1 MSASERLGPR
11 VSAVLVGRAVPFS
24 RPGSFSAIAK
34 SVVTGPV
41 DAGPDG
47 LRGDEHGDPRVHGG
61 VDKAVHLYACEHY
74 AAWRAE
80 LGPLGVLDR
89 PGAFGEN
96 LSTAGLTEDEVCIG
110 DRIRVGTA
118 LLEVT
123 QSRQPC
129 WKLNDRFQVPD
140 MALRVQRSLRA
151 GWYLR
156 VLQPGT
162 VQAGDTVWLLARPQ
176 PAWPIARLLEV
187 IDRRDCTPAT
197 LREILAL
204 PLPPSWQR
212 LFQRRLDSGQS
223 EAWDARLQ
231 GQH

>member
-1 MSASERLGPR
+1 MCIADQWRIG
-11 VSAVLVGRAVPFS
+11 SAVF
-24 RPGSFSAIAK
+24 
-34 SVVTGPV
+34 
-41 DAGPDG
+41 
-47 LRGDEHGDPRVHGG
+47 
-61 VDKAVHLYACEHY
+61 
-74 AAWRAE
+74 
-80 LGPLGVLDR
+80 
-89 PGAFGEN
+89 
-96 LSTAGLTEDEVCIG
+96 EVSQG
-110 DRIRVGTA
+110 
-118 LLEVT
+118 
-123 QSRQPC
+123 RQPC
-129 WKLNDRFQVPD
+129 WKLNDRFQVPG

-212 LFQRRLDSGQS
+212 LFQRRLDSGRS